1 MGLRF
6 FTDHCVPNA
15 VISRLRDAG
24 HPVFVLRDHIPTDS
38 DDPVV
43 IAKVQELDTILVSLN
58 GDFSDIVM
66 YPPSHYKGIV
76 ALQVKNRPEALS
88 VFMDRLMKYVTVHP
102 EMGDYA
108 GRLFLL
114 KHIGFEFGNRNHMMA
129 KDTQLHQAQEN
140 IQTIWRFLEA
150 ARETH
155 SPLDYQRLATP
166 YLLQLQERQQEVV
179 EYLSR
184 ETTTSDVE
192 SVCGKNSRPIGSGNS
207 GCYCPSRWRKRSC
220 CQR

>member
-43 IAKVQELDTILVSLN
+43 IAKAQELDTILVSLN

-76 ALQVKNRPEALS
+76 ALQVKNRPEALP
-88 VFMDRLMKYVTVHP
+88 VFMDRLMKYVTAHP

-108 GRLFLL
+108 GRLFWRL
-114 KHIGFEFGNRNHMMA
+114 KAPGSTCAPIP
-129 KDTQLHQAQEN
+129 T
-140 IQTIWRFLEA
+140 
-150 ARETH
+150 
-155 SPLDYQRLATP
+155 S
-166 YLLQLQERQQEVV
+166 RQPAV
-179 EYLSR
+179 SA
-184 ETTTSDVE
+184 
-192 SVCGKNSRPIGSGNS
+192 SVLP
-207 GCYCPSRWRKRSC
+207 
-220 CQR
+220 Q